1 MNALPSHLAERTRR
15 IGTRPENDEGRFV
28 LYWMRTAVRGHENP
42 ALDVALSLA
51 NARRLPLLVY
61 HAVSERYP
69 YASDRHHTFILQGAR
84 DVARELAA
92 RGIPYALHVERPL
105 HRGPHLRI

>member
-1 MNALPSHLAERTRR
+1 MSVLPPHLAERTRR
-15 IGTRPENDEGRFV
+15 IGTRAENEVGRFV

-61 HAVSERYP
+61 HAASERSSLKHVAHSSTRARCLP
-69 YASDRHHTFILQGAR
+69 YAATG
-84 DVARELAA
+84 
-92 RGIPYALHVERPL
+92 
-105 HRGPHLRI
+105 